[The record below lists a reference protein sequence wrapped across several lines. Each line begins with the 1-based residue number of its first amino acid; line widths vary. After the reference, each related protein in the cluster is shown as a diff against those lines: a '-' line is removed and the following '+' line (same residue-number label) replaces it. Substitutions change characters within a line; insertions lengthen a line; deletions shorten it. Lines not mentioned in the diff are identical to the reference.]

1 MERIRAATDLEI
13 PADRAERL
21 LLDYFE
27 SRRNAEGTIAYP
39 LRVPL
44 EDFGLPE
51 RVSLMHEATIS
62 ITKGRDAANLNDA
75 YAVAWYPEDRSAFPT
90 FTGELI
96 VCAGTNAEAP
106 YLELTGTYEP
116 PRGAAGEAFD
126 AALGHLIA
134 QRTAH
139 AFLLDVARGLR
150 TYAGNA

>member
-1 MERIRAATDLEI
+1 MERLRAVTDLEI
-13 PADRAERL
+13 PANRAEQL

-27 SRRNAEGTIAYP
+27 SRRNAQGAIAYP

-90 FTGELI
+90 FNGELI
-96 VCAGTNAEAP
+96 VCAGADGGAP
-106 YLELTGTYEP
+106 YLELSGTYEP

-150 TYAGNA
+150 AYAGNA